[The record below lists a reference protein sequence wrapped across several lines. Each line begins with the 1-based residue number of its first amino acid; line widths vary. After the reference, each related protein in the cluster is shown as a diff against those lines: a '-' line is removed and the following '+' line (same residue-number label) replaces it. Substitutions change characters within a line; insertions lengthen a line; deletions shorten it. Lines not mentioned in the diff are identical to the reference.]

1 MALQTVIIKRVY
13 GKSYYKKYIYIL
25 WINLEPNVEKKI
37 GNSGI
42 ALWDQRRFLNLL
54 TFRLKSVD
62 QIRFWEDKQ
71 LGTQH

>member
-1 MALQTVIIKRVY
+1 MERVIT
-13 GKSYYKKYIYIL
+13 KKYL
-25 WINLEPNVEKKI
+25 MNKLGAKCRKKI

>member
-1 MALQTVIIKRVY
+1 MERVIT
-13 GKSYYKKYIYIL
+13 
-25 WINLEPNVEKKI
+25 KKI
-37 GNSGI
+37 YLMNKRGAKCRIFFFGNSGI

>member
-1 MALQTVIIKRVY
+1 MNKLGAKCR
-13 GKSYYKKYIYIL
+13 
-25 WINLEPNVEKKI
+25 KKI

>member
-1 MALQTVIIKRVY
+1 MALQTVIIKGCMERVIT
-13 GKSYYKKYIYIL
+13 KKYL
-25 WINLEPNVEKKI
+25 MNKLGAKCWKQV